1 VKNLE
6 DSRLLQ
12 GKKDREAQ
20 VLEERLEH
28 MRRAGRA
35 RALVLEERRRG
46 EQILAEEQV
55 LQKQKENVCTLMM
68 KKDVEQLQPR
78 DVNEFEDDDDLDFL
92 IDILLNDGPAK
103 SDAKLHDHARER
115 EIELLE
121 REREIE
127 ASRAALRKMEA
138 ARDDLTNKLAGT
150 AATHGKALADFSPT
164 HIIEKAERCKS
175 FPPKLGNPA
184 AMAQTGANTQ
194 HHAHDEVE
202 WFLANMRRS
211 FSYIDLGEPPLEAR

>member
-1 VKNLE
+1 VCVPSLQAQKAEQKARREQRERERYVKDLE
-6 DSRLLQ
+6 DSRLLKE
-12 GKKDREAQ
+12 KKDREAQ

-35 RALVLEERRRG
+35 RALVLEERRRD

-92 IDILLNDGPAK
+92 K
-103 SDAKLHDHARER
+103 
-115 EIELLE
+115 

-194 HHAHDEVE
+194 HHAHDEIE